1 MTKHQSDIQ
10 DTFLNLLR
18 KEGVAVTVYLIGGVS
33 LRGTVRGFDA
43 FTIELDT
50 PGRAVQAVYKRG
62 VASVVPQR
70 PLRGL
75 APDGRA
81 REEGA

>member
-1 MTKHQSDIQ
+1 MTRHQSDVQ

-18 KEGVAVTVYLIGGVS
+18 KEGMPVTLYLFGGVS

-50 PGRAVQAVYKRG
+50 PGRAVQAVYKRS
-62 VASVVPQR
+62 VASVVPMR

-75 APDGRA
+75 PAA
-81 REEGA
+81 TSTEGL